1 MRAAL
6 CLALIAL
13 VSPAVADD
21 SIADQAQK
29 AYAVFAGGLSQQ
41 DFLAARMGNKT
52 FADIAGNWVRLN
64 GPAAKSGIE
73 SYGTDTEKFCKG
85 SAALTLDSPNPL
97 TMTIS
102 TNLKGANFT
111 QQYSLIAGST
121 FGEHTDPLP
130 YLMALGLGPDKT
142 GDTVDAQRALLLS
155 LTNGIVQIYRASP
168 DILVLTRDRGYP
180 IVLARC
186 PARPTT
192 TPPTDANA
200 SSPEAPASSSASSSQ
215 VQ

>member
-6 CLALIAL
+6 CLALFAC
-13 VSPAVADD
+13 VSPAMADD

-29 AYAVFAGGLSQQ
+29 AYGLFAGGLSQQ

-52 FADIAGNWVRLN
+52 FDDIAGNWVRLN
-64 GPAAKSGIE
+64 GPAPKSGIE

-85 SAALTLDSPNPL
+85 AAALTLASTNPL
-97 TMTIS
+97 SLTIA

-121 FGEHTDPLP
+121 FGEHTDPVP
-130 YLMALGLGPDKT
+130 YLSALGMGPDKT
-142 GDTVDAQRALLLS
+142 GDAADAQRALLLS
-155 LTNGIVQIYRASP
+155 LTNGIVQIYRPSE
-168 DILVLTRDRGYP
+168 DILVITRDRGYP

-186 PARPTT
+186 PS
-192 TPPTDANA
+192 PPPAPPSTDAEA
-200 SSPEAPASSSASSSQ
+200 SSAEVPASSSSSEAQ
-215 VQ
+215 